1 MHDRCKI
8 QWQFDN
14 YKINTYKQT
23 NKKVWR
29 DLKNRTSNR
38 VKDINNQRAQTGNRL
53 ISVAPLTDTEKRIVE
68 LIGDRYVEGAGICR
82 DSVPM
87 DEEMHLVMEEDE
99 GEVEYLEEL
108 DASSEVQSQGEG
120 EEQPTTSSAAIA
132 VTKRCAATTP
142 TTPAIR
148 PRTPTTTQRTS
159 AQTPRRSSR
168 TKFNDEEAEHQN
180 RFLAIAEKQADTMR
194 MLAENQIKSAENQ
207 EKQTEATFAMAKAME
222 IMGKGLEVCAEAFL
236 LNKMLLNI
244 FLNKM

>member
-1 MHDRCKI
+1 
-8 QWQFDN
+8 
-14 YKINTYKQT
+14 
-23 NKKVWR
+23 
-29 DLKNRTSNR
+29 
-38 VKDINNQRAQTGNRL
+38 
-53 ISVAPLTDTEKRIVE
+53 
-68 LIGDRYVEGAGICR
+68 
-82 DSVPM
+82 M
-87 DEEMHLVMEEDE
+87 DEEMHLAMDEDE

-120 EEQPTTSSAAIA
+120 EEQPTTSFAAIA

-148 PRTPTTTQRTS
+148 PTTPAIRPRTPTTTQITS

-168 TKFNDEEAEHQN
+168 TKFNDGEAERQN

-194 MLAENQIKSAENQ
+194 LAENQ
-207 EKQTEATFAMAKAME
+207 EKQTEATFAMAKAIE

-244 FLNKM
+244 FLSKM